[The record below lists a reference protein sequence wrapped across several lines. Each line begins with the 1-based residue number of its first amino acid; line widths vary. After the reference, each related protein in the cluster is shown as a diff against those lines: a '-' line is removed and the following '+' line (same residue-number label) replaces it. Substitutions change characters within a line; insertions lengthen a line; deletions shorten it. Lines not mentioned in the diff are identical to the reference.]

1 MKPRAILTHLWLDDC
16 FDEGKLV
23 PVLYYHQ
30 PITIDQGSKPCDG
43 AVIGISNYSG
53 RERSYI
59 RLVLMFLSLSLTS
72 ILISV
77 MTVVEFHSELGGIQ

>member
-59 RLVLMFLSLSLTS
+59 RLVLMFFSQWISNFWAIFWPS
-72 ILISV
+72 YPPILD
-77 MTVVEFHSELGGIQ
+77 FNQA